1 MPASSLILED
11 NALDGP
17 EEENSLGGP
26 KRQDGGSRGRGGLGK
41 NPVRARDHNR
51 RIILDLLRRTSPLG
65 RKDLAEATQLSG
77 PAVANILD
85 DLLAEGLIL
94 DMGRRKAG
102 AEKAGRGQPP
112 LHFAL
117 NPRGAHTLGFEFSV
131 RGVVSVMLD
140 LVGTQVSQ
148 QILAPQGLSLEDGIA
163 VMRQEIARAAG
174 LQAGPLMGVGIVR
187 PGGLAIEGQVAD
199 DPTSL
204 GDWDNIGAAEL
215 AARLDHPVWLE
226 NDANAAALS
235 EALFGVAAHLNDVAV
250 LYFGEGL
257 GLGALQAGRLM
268 RGARGHAGEIGHIV
282 VVPGGKPCSCGQS
295 GCLERYVSRHALAEA
310 LGIPLS
316 RGTVSRLWQDQDP
329 RLLGWLATAAGHLG
343 QVVSMVENLL
353 DPESIV
359 LSGQLPAP
367 VLEALIKAAPL
378 RPSVAAHSA
387 RVLPRLQ
394 PGHAGI
400 FTAALGAA
408 ALPFYDA
415 MSPQIGAA

>member
-1 MPASSLILED
+1 MA
-11 NALDGP
+11 
-17 EEENSLGGP
+17 
-26 KRQDGGSRGRGGLGK
+26 GRGGLGK
-41 NPVRARDHNR
+41 NPTRSRDHNR
-51 RIILDLLRRTSPLG
+51 RIVLDLLRQTSPLG
-65 RKDLAEATQLSG
+65 RKALAEATQLSG

-85 DLLAEGLIL
+85 DLLREGLIL
-94 DMGRRKAG
+94 DMGRRKAEG
-102 AEKAGRGQPP
+102 EKQGRGQPP

-117 NPRGAHTLGFEFSV
+117 NPRGAHTLGFEISV

-140 LVGTQVSQ
+140 LVGTQISQ
-148 QILAPQGLSLEDGIA
+148 QVLAPSGLGLHEGLA
-163 VMRQEIARAAG
+163 VIRQEITRAAA
-174 LQAGPLMGVGIVR
+174 LNAGPLMGVGIVH
-187 PGGLAIEGQVAD
+187 PGGLAIEGQETA
-199 DPTSL
+199 DPTTL
-204 GDWDNIGAAEL
+204 GDWDNVSRDALAQLLGA
-215 AARLDHPVWLE
+215 PVWLE

-235 EALFGVAAHLNDVAV
+235 EALFGMAAHLNDVAV

-282 VVPGGKPCSCGQS
+282 VVPDGKACSCGQR
-295 GCLERYVSRHALAEA
+295 GCLERYVSRHALSEA
-310 LGIPLS
+310 LGIPLG
-316 RGTVSRLWQDQDP
+316 RGTVTSLWQDQDP
-329 RLLGWLATAAGHLG
+329 RLMGWIAAAGGHLG

-353 DPESIV
+353 DPESII

-367 VLEALIKAAPL
+367 VLQALIAATPL

-387 RVLPRLQ
+387 RLLPRLQ

-415 MSPQIGAA
+415 MSP